1 MPLKAVPPFRFHM
14 EEVRMSILPVLKQ
27 MSALV
32 LLMLTGY
39 LANRFGILGRDAQKW
54 LSKLLVNITCPALIL
69 SNVTTGERLSSN
81 QMLLM
86 IFTAAIIY
94 YLVLPFIARLFSLSV
109 AADKRS
115 EYQSMLIYSNLG
127 FMGIPV
133 ASAVLGKESILYI
146 SIFLAMCNISLFS
159 YAIMLLDN
167 RESGGRKMQ
176 FSKMINPGTV
186 SAVAAVLLYLFRI
199 SIPSVLLEPI
209 ASVGNTTT
217 PLAMLVIGASLA
229 NSKPKEM
236 FTEKSMI
243 LFTCVRLIVLPLLF
257 WGICKLFIN
266 DRLLAGV
273 LVLISGMPVASN
285 IVMLCNE
292 LNRDG
297 DYIAKGVFFS
307 TLFSVITIPV
317 IALVL

>member
-1 MPLKAVPPFRFHM
+1 
-14 EEVRMSILPVLKQ
+14 MSILAVLKQ
-27 MSALV
+27 MSTLA

-39 LANRFGILGRDAQKW
+39 CANRFGILGKDAQKC
-54 LSKLLVNITCPALIL
+54 LSKLLINITCPALIL
-69 SNVTTGERLSSN
+69 SSVTTGERLDSN

-86 IFTAAIIY
+86 IFAAAIIY
-94 YLVLPFIARLFSLSV
+94 YLVLPVIARFFSLAV
-109 AADKRS
+109 AREKRS
-115 EYQSMLIYSNLG
+115 EYQCMLIYSNLG

-133 ASAVLGKESILYI
+133 ANAILGKESVLYI
-146 SIFLAMCNISLFS
+146 SFFIAVCNISLFS

-167 RESGGRKMQ
+167 RKAEGQKMQ

-186 SAVAAVLLYLFRI
+186 SAVLAVLLYLFHI
-199 SIPSVLLEPI
+199 SIPQVLLEPI
-209 ASVGNTTT
+209 TSVGNTTT
-217 PLAMLVIGASLA
+217 PLAMLLIGASLA

-243 LFTCVRLIVLPLLF
+243 LFTCLRLAVLPLLF
-257 WGICKLFIN
+257 WGICKLVIS

-273 LVLISGMPVASN
+273 IVLISGMPVASN

-317 IALVL
+317 IALIL

>member
-1 MPLKAVPPFRFHM
+1 
-14 EEVRMSILPVLKQ
+14 MSILPVLKQ
-27 MSALV
+27 MGTLF
-32 LLMLTGY
+32 LMMLTGY
-39 LANRFGILGRDAQKW
+39 FANLFGILGKDAQKW
-54 LSKLLVNITCPALIL
+54 LSKLLINITCPALIL
-69 SNVTTGERLSSN
+69 SSVTTGERLSNN

-86 IFTAAIIY
+86 IFAAAIIY
-94 YLVLPFIARLFSLSV
+94 YLALPLIAKVFSLNV
-109 AADKRS
+109 TADKRS

-133 ASAVLGKESILYI
+133 ANAVLGKESILYI
-146 SIFLAMCNISLFS
+146 SIFMAVCNISLFS
-159 YAIMLLDN
+159 YAVLLLG
-167 RESGGRKMQ
+167 SGKTDGQKTQ
-176 FSKMINPGTV
+176 LSKMINPGTV
-186 SAVAAVLLYLFRI
+186 SAVAAVLLYLVHI

-209 ASVGNTTT
+209 TSVGNTTT

-243 LFTCVRLIVLPLLF
+243 LFTGLRLIALPLLF
-257 WGICKLFIN
+257 WGVCKLLID

-273 LVLISGMPVASN
+273 IVLISGMPVASN

-297 DYIAKGVFFS
+297 NYIAKGVFFS
-307 TLFSVITIPV
+307 TLFSVITIPA
-317 IALVL
+317 IALLL

>member
-1 MPLKAVPPFRFHM
+1 
-14 EEVRMSILPVLKQ
+14 MSILPVLKQ
-27 MSALV
+27 MSTLF
-32 LLMLTGY
+32 LMMLAGY
-39 LANRFGILGRDAQKW
+39 FANQFGILGKDAQKW
-54 LSKLLVNITCPALIL
+54 LSRLLINITCPALIL
-69 SNVTTGERLSSN
+69 SSVTTGERLSNN

-86 IFTAAIIY
+86 IFAVAIVY
-94 YLVLPFIARLFSLSV
+94 YLVLPLIAKVFSLSV

-133 ASAVLGKESILYI
+133 ANAVLGKESILYI
-146 SIFLAMCNISLFS
+146 SIFMAVCNISLFS
-159 YAIMLLDN
+159 YAVLLLDS
-167 RESGGRKMQ
+167 RKTDGQKMQ
-176 FSKMINPGTV
+176 LSKMINPGTV
-186 SAVAAVLLYLFRI
+186 SAVAAVLLYLFHI
-199 SIPSVLLEPI
+199 SIPSVLLDPI
-209 ASVGNTTT
+209 TSVGNTTT

-243 LFTCVRLIVLPLLF
+243 LFTCLRLIVLPLLF
-257 WGICKLFIN
+257 WGVCKLLIS

-273 LVLISGMPVASN
+273 IVLISGMPVASN

-297 DYIAKGVFFS
+297 EYIAKGVFFS
-307 TLFSVITIPV
+307 TLFSVVTIPV
-317 IALVL
+317 IALIL

>member
-1 MPLKAVPPFRFHM
+1 
-14 EEVRMSILPVLKQ
+14 MSILPVLKQ
-27 MSALV
+27 MSTLFI
-32 LLMLTGY
+32 LMLTGY

-54 LSKLLVNITCPALIL
+54 LSRLLINIACPALIL
-69 SNVTTGERLSSN
+69 NSVTTSERLSSN

-86 IFTAAIIY
+86 IFAAAIVY
-94 YLVLPFIARLFSLSV
+94 YLVLPLIAKVFSLTVS
-109 AADKRS
+109 ADKRS
-115 EYQSMLIYSNLG
+115 EYQCMLIYSNLG

-133 ASAVLGKESILYI
+133 ANAILGKESILYI
-146 SIFLAMCNISLFS
+146 SIFIAVFNISLFS

-167 RESGGRKMQ
+167 RKTEGQKMQ
-176 FSKMINPGTV
+176 LSKMINPGTV
-186 SAVAAVLLYLFRI
+186 SAVVAVLLYLFHI

-209 ASVGNTTT
+209 SAVGNTTT

-236 FTEKSMI
+236 FNEKSMI
-243 LFTCVRLIVLPLLF
+243 LFTCLRLVVLPLLF
-257 WGICKLFIN
+257 WGVCKLLIS

-273 LVLISGMPVASN
+273 IVIISGMPVASN

-307 TLFSVITIPV
+307 TMFSVITIPV
-317 IALVL
+317 IAMIL